1 MPQLLAGR
9 ASWPGKDTT
18 LPQGQ
23 PSHAPPAQGFGQQIG
38 FHKQVL
44 EMSAPCSSFG
54 LSMKTFGHSETK
66 SPHDAME
73 EVDGGVLPLLFK
85 PEGVLI
91 QVVVANRM
99 VSSSMVHMLN

>member
-1 MPQLLAGR
+1 MLQLLAGR

-23 PSHAPPAQGFGQQIG
+23 PSHASPAQGFGQQMG
-38 FHKQVL
+38 VHKQVL

-54 LSMKTFGHSETK
+54 LSMKIFGHSETE

-85 PEGVLI
+85 PEGVLT
-91 QVVVANRM
+91 
-99 VSSSMVHMLN
+99 

>member
-23 PSHAPPAQGFGQQIG
+23 PSHAPPAQGFGQQMG
-38 FHKQVL
+38 VHKQVL

-85 PEGVLI
+85 SEGVLT
-91 QVVVANRM
+91 
-99 VSSSMVHMLN
+99 